1 MPYSVSPRR
10 TFASSGGKNSAKRST
25 RIPTA
30 LAARKWPNSC
40 RTIKAAKPLNA
51 RNQLIRRGR

>member
-10 TFASSGGKNSAKRST
+10 TVASSGGKKRAKRST

-30 LAARKWPNSC
+30 LAAAKWPNSWRMM
-40 RTIKAAKPLNA
+40 RTAKPANA
-51 RNQLIRRGR
+51 RM